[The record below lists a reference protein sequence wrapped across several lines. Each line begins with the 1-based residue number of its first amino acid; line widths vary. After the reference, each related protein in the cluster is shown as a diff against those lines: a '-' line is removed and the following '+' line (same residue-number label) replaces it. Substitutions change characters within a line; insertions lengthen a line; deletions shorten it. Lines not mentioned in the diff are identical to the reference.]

1 MSEIPQDL
9 AEQLRYVKTGLRGLM
24 NGTVSQSMRD
34 KGLNYKVIFGV
45 ELPRLYDMSAELP
58 HTAELAGALWKE
70 NIRECRILATML
82 YPVKDFFED
91 LADLWV
97 EQMHYTE
104 EAEVTVMYLFQHL
117 PYASQKAF
125 EWIAREEEMFQ
136 LCGWLLMGRLLMKG
150 MAPTDRDADELLDQ
164 LSVALRSSHLPVKLA
179 AHKALL
185 KYMDQGEEEEKRGE
199 KVLDDFERQLVADTE
214 EKESK

>member
-9 AEQLRYVKTGLRGLM
+9 AGQLRYVKTGLRGVM

-45 ELPRLYDMSAELP
+45 ELNRLYEMSEELP
-58 HTAELAGALWKE
+58 HTAELAAALWKE

-82 YPVKDFFED
+82 YPVEDYFED

-97 EQMHYTE
+97 EQMNFGE
-104 EAEVTVMYLFQHL
+104 EAECAVMYLFQKL
-117 PYASQKAF
+117 SYASQKAF

-136 LCGWLLMGRLLMKG
+136 LCGWLLMGRLFMKG
-150 MAPTDRDADELLDQ
+150 LVPTDRDADELLDQ
-164 LSVALRSSHLPVKLA
+164 LSSALHSSHRNVQLA
-179 AHKALL
+179 AHKTLM
-185 KYMDQGEEEEKRGE
+185 KYMDLGEEEEKRGDQ
-199 KVLDDFERQLVADTE
+199 VLDDFYGQMTEDTE
-214 EKESK
+214 VKE

>member
-9 AEQLRYVKTGLRGLM
+9 AGQLRYIKTGLRGVM

-45 ELPRLYDMSAELP
+45 ELHRLQGMAEELP
-58 HTAELAGALWKE
+58 HTAELAAALWKE

-82 YPVKDFFED
+82 YPVEDYFED

-97 EQMHYTE
+97 EQMNFTE
-104 EAEVTVMYLFQHL
+104 EAECTVMYLFQHL
-117 PYASQKAF
+117 PFASQKAF
-125 EWIAREEEMFQ
+125 EWIAREEQMFQ

-164 LSVALRSSHLPVKLA
+164 VAVALRSAHLPIQLA
-179 AHKALL
+179 ARKTLM
-185 KYMDQGEEEEKRGE
+185 KYMDLGEEEEKRGD
-199 KVLDDFERQLVADTE
+199 KVLDDFENPTTVDSE
-214 EKESK
+214 EKE

>member
-9 AEQLRYVKTGLRGLM
+9 AGQLRYIKTGLRGVM

-45 ELPRLYDMSAELP
+45 ELHRLQGMAEELP
-58 HTAELAGALWKE
+58 HTAELAAALWKE

-82 YPVKDFFED
+82 YPVEDYFED

-97 EQMHYTE
+97 EQMNFTE
-104 EAEVTVMYLFQHL
+104 EAECTVMYLFQHL
-117 PYASQKAF
+117 PFASQKAF
-125 EWIAREEEMFQ
+125 EWIAREEQMFQ

-164 LSVALRSSHLPVKLA
+164 VAVALRSAHLPIQLA
-179 AHKALL
+179 ARKTLL
-185 KYMDQGEEEEKRGE
+185 KYMDLGEEEEKRGD
-199 KVLDDFERQLVADTE
+199 KVLDDFENPATVDSE
-214 EKESK
+214 EKE

>member
-9 AEQLRYVKTGLRGLM
+9 AGQLRYIKTGLRGVM

-45 ELPRLYDMSAELP
+45 ELHRLQGMAEELP
-58 HTAELAGALWKE
+58 HTAELAAALWKE

-82 YPVKDFFED
+82 YPVEEYFED

-97 EQMHYTE
+97 EQMNFTE
-104 EAEVTVMYLFQHL
+104 EAECTVMYLFQHL
-117 PYASQKAF
+117 PFASQKAF
-125 EWIAREEEMFQ
+125 EWIAREEQMFQ

-164 LSVALRSSHLPVKLA
+164 VAVALRSTHLPIQLA
-179 AHKALL
+179 ARKTLL
-185 KYMDQGEEEEKRGE
+185 KYMDLGEEEEKRGD
-199 KVLDDFERQLVADTE
+199 KVLDDFENPTTVDSE
-214 EKESK
+214 EKE